1 MILADIDGGKDGEKK
16 EKEKRKGRRRGR
28 GRVRKGRK
36 GEGISRTNVKLPP
49 TRLVELLF
57 QTLRGR
63 SLDNADGW
71 RPVCRILHVYP
82 PLQ

>member
-57 QTLRGR
+57 QTLWGR

-71 RPVCRILHVYP
+71 RPVCRILYP

>member
-16 EKEKRKGRRRGR
+16 KEKRKGRRRGR

-36 GEGISRTNVKLPP
+36 GEWISRTNVKLPP

-57 QTLRGR
+57 QTLWGR
-63 SLDNADGW
+63 FLDNADGW
-71 RPVCRILHVYP
+71 RPVCRILYP